1 MADYNDKNKNLY
13 YLDELSDYKIANDYS
28 DVRGWEVVDA
38 NSRTIGKVDNLL
50 VNKNRERVVYLDVE
64 VDDSV
69 IEEGH
74 DPYQTPVSEGIHEFI
89 DKEGENHL
97 IIPIGLASLD
107 ENNNRVITNKIDHS
121 TFASAK
127 RFKKGENISF
137 IYEVDTVRHYG
148 ADDLMDDDTPT
159 AEEWF
164 YKRREFEYPEN
175 RNREEKF

>member
-1 MADYNDKNKNLY
+1 MADNNKNLY
-13 YLDELSDYKIANDYS
+13 YLDELSDYKIASDYS

-38 NSRTIGKVDNLL
+38 NSRIIGTVDNLL

-74 DPYQTPVSEGIHEFI
+74 DPYQTPVSEGVHEFV

-97 IIPIGLASLD
+97 IIPIGLATLD
-107 ENNNRVITNKIDHS
+107 ENNKRVVTNQIDYS

-127 RFKKGENISF
+127 RFRKGADIKF
-137 IYEVDTVRHYG
+137 AYEVNTVRHYG
-148 ADDLMDDDTPT
+148 ANDLLDDTPT

-164 YKRREFEYPEN
+164 YKRREFEYPGS
-175 RNREEKF
+175 RNREDKF

>member
-1 MADYNDKNKNLY
+1 MDDKNKNLY
-13 YLDELSDYKIANDYS
+13 YLDELSDYKIASDYN

-50 VNKNRERVVYLDVE
+50 VNKNKERVVYLDVE
-64 VDDSV
+64 VDDSI

-74 DPYQTPVSEGIHEFI
+74 DPFEAPVSKGVHEFI

-97 IIPIGLASLD
+97 IVPIGLASLD
-107 ENNNRVITNKIDHS
+107 EKNKRVVTNEIDHS

-127 RFKKGENISF
+127 RFRKGDNLNF
-137 IYEVDTVRHYG
+137 AYEVNTVRHYG
-148 ADDLMDDDTPT
+148 ADDLLDDTPS

-164 YKRREFEYPEN
+164 YKRREFEYPGN
-175 RNREEKF
+175 RKDKL